1 MSNMDDTPL
10 MPKQSRLL
18 TKSVVI
24 GVSVFC
30 LFVIAIVGVA
40 VLSNHTVTTAQKQ
53 GMQKVYNI

>member
-1 MSNMDDTPL
+1 

-30 LFVIAIVGVA
+30 LFVVAIVGVA
-40 VLSNHTVTTAQKQ
+40 VLSDHTVTTAQKQ